1 MFSQSLGRHG
11 NWTEVDAGYSSVRV
25 GWTGSA
31 ETPVQRDSSRPQ
43 RPSGED
49 NHSVQVMLALSRCKE
64 IYKDAGLGCCL
75 TVSVNPDKVTHM
87 IITEVDTEKE

>member
-1 MFSQSLGRHG
+1 
-11 NWTEVDAGYSSVRV
+11 
-25 GWTGSA
+25 
-31 ETPVQRDSSRPQ
+31 
-43 RPSGED
+43 
-49 NHSVQVMLALSRCKE
+49 MLALSRCKE